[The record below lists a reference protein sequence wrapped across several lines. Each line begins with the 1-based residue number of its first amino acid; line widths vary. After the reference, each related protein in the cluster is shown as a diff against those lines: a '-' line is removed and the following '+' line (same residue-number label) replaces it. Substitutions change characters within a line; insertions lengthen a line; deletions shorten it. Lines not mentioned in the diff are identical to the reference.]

1 MKTKQSMKY
10 TAHVVL
16 LLLILLCLPGC
27 GKKSDIETTVAA
39 IEDWP
44 DINPETTAV
53 ETTPTPTTEPPT
65 TAEPTTEFP
74 KMGIPNYRMAMIDHA
89 KIDGFYYSTYY
100 LEFDQP
106 GYYISDSTGKSKYYG
121 KDNGNKYARPL
132 KVFQWVE
139 EAEGGQIHYKVAQ
152 VFASREQNKV
162 PTQDLV
168 FEVPVRYRYTPEDSA
183 YIDTMTLTVNTP
195 IQDITINNLAPNAPI
210 LLDGHFFAIDSGN
223 TGLNYGTP
231 KEMPNHE
238 VCTLPFNYVRLSFE
252 KIDFNSLMKH
262 MSIARYDKKTK
273 RFSAYTPPE
282 GFSNF
287 ISYSEGIHN
296 DLQYVQIGVGLSY
309 PMGYLRQ
316 TRLDIKKELTDN
328 MVLIYMENDKI
339 VYYAY
344 YE

>member
-16 LLLILLCLPGC
+16 LLLMLLCLPGC

-53 ETTPTPTTEPPT
+53 ETTPTPTTAEPT
-65 TAEPTTEFP
+65 TAEPTTEYP

-89 KIDGFYYSTYY
+89 LVDGYYYSTYY

-121 KDNGNKYARPL
+121 KDNGNKYVTPARI
-132 KVFQWVE
+132 FQWVE
-139 EAEGGQIHYKVAQ
+139 QAEGGQIYYKVAQ
-152 VFASREQNKV
+152 VFVSKEQNKV
-162 PTQDLV
+162 PTTDLV

-183 YIDTMTLTVNTP
+183 YIDTMALTVNTP

-223 TGLNYGTP
+223 TGLNYGTQP
-231 KEMPNHE
+231 GDKNRE

-252 KIDFNSLMKH
+252 KIDFASLTKH
-262 MSIARYDKKTK
+262 LSIATHDKKTDQ
-273 RFSAYTPPE
+273 FSLYNPPE
-282 GFSNF
+282 GFERF
-287 ISYSEGIHN
+287 ISYGSGLHN
-296 DLQYVQIGVGLSY
+296 NLQYVQLGVGLCY
-309 PMGYLRQ
+309 PKGYLRE
-316 TRLDIKKELTDN
+316 TRLDINKELTDN
-328 MVLIYMENDKI
+328 MVLVYLENEKI